1 MRPPAVLDAV
11 NVCHYHRRVMQSPRM
26 FMQSTKIFSLARC
39 RSLAPEISTSRTA
52 TSDSILRC
60 QARNADYVDG
70 CPARGA
76 ALLELRSQGVFAP
89 LSPPVAS
96 LPPGGYAPLT
106 PRRLRRPRG
115 LCPLQPPPPT
125 SLLPEFSMGG
135 MPRLPTP
142 YIFIICVGDVW
153 FCCIC
158 FGDGLLHRG
167 VCPPSGCRCS

>member
-1 MRPPAVLDAV
+1 MPLSLPRYAVAPHVYAV
-11 NVCHYHRRVMQSPRM
+11 DQNFFARSL
-26 FMQSTKIFSLARC
+26 SLARP
-39 RSLAPEISTSRTA
+39 RDLYWLDGYVGLYPTVATYPLLPASSQAHWYLEPGRFSPPAP
-52 TSDSILRC
+52 
-60 QARNADYVDG
+60 
-70 CPARGA
+70 P
-76 ALLELRSQGVFAP
+76 LELRSQGVFAP

-158 FGDGLLHRG
+158 FGDGLLHG
-167 VCPPSGCRCS
+167 GLCPPSGCRCS